1 MIDLAAHEVLFVPSQ
16 YRTIQDAID
25 AVSGPATIMIEPG
38 IYAEKL
44 VVSGKEYLVI
54 ESTRLSRRGV
64 VITGG
69 LIVQVSNLYLSGIEI
84 RTNRTARGI
93 LANDSKISLQECVV
107 AGNRTDEP
115 FGAGM
120 YCARSNV
127 RIQKSIIAGN
137 TIETRFPECGGAGVS
152 LMHCRAEIAGCSI
165 QANEIYTKGFARG
178 GGIHCD
184 QSHVRFWRSRVTEN
198 CIVAGNAE
206 GGGIYIADAE
216 AVQLGGCVISG
227 NSSGSGVFVAGR
239 RDAVEI
245 YSNTV
250 IRQNSPDDVVW
261 RETPQLQ
268 SGILTSPADAL
279 LSNAIQKTLEA
290 DKEHRPR
297 LFAQLVSEIETF
309 MAAHPEERPW
319 TCRIFEGTDG
329 SKIFRGGV
337 GHSLVIDPAGRLW
350 RARSYEDFDTTYDIT
365 ATSCEIRSLTPR
377 YEQMREYHRRR

>member
-1 MIDLAAHEVLFVPSQ
+1 
-16 YRTIQDAID
+16 
-25 AVSGPATIMIEPG
+25 
-38 IYAEKL
+38 KL

-206 GGGIYIADAE
+206 GG
-216 AVQLGGCVISG
+216 
-227 NSSGSGVFVAGR
+227 
-239 RDAVEI
+239 EI

-337 GHSLVIDPAGRLW
+337 GHSLVIDPAG
-350 RARSYEDFDTTYDIT
+350 
-365 ATSCEIRSLTPR
+365 
-377 YEQMREYHRRR
+377 